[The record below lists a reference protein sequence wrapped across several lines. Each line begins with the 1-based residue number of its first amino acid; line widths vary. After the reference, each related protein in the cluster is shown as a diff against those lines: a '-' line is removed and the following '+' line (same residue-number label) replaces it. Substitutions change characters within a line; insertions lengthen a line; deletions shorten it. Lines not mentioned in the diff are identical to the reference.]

1 MRPLPGWLR
10 LWLLFA
16 IALRVAY
23 HTRYLGEDPFALAP
37 ISDGSMYEAMAM
49 DILAHPP
56 WGEAPFYLQ
65 GAYGAFMA
73 LGIAIGGEPSL
84 AILLQLSVMA
94 VAWWGFF
101 RAVSVVTDRRGGAL
115 YTAILLSVPGLS
127 FYENKYL
134 TAALACASFVA
145 VLGAM
150 AAVMRRPTLVRIGL
164 AGAAGGV
171 AVLLRSNAVLAV
183 PVCAWAVVGLV
194 RERSL
199 STRIAWPRA
208 LGAYALGLGLALA
221 PMAARNAV
229 VTGAPTV
236 MPAHGGG
243 TSFYIGNN
251 AEARG
256 VWNDGSG
263 LLSGEVVHEAGELAA
278 RLGVQADTDAA
289 RARAI
294 GRALYGRA
302 LEEIAED
309 PGGWAWLELR
319 KAWLMLGND
328 ELTQD
333 YDILGERELVGR
345 VLHLG
350 LPFGAL
356 LALFAGAWVGA
367 RGRPRDAEAR
377 AWGRTCA
384 GLALSV
390 IAANLL
396 FFTSAQH
403 RLPLV
408 VPLLAWVAWARPDLA
423 FRDGDRRRRAAMLA
437 GAVAALAFAI
447 VPPRSRQ
454 TEPSAVHDFNLA
466 LAQVRIG
473 DPRGALASLDR
484 AVERRPDHPVIRL
497 ERATLARGLGDFDKA
512 RADLAVLDAQSD
524 APPWIRARIAA
535 EHRALAPAPPAER
548 DATEMPTR

>member
-1 MRPLPGWLR
+1 
-10 LWLLFA
+10 
-16 IALRVAY
+16 
-23 HTRYLGEDPFALAP
+23 
-37 ISDGSMYEAMAM
+37 MYEAMAT

-84 AILLQLSVMA
+84 TIVLQLLVMA

-101 RAVSVVTDRRGGAL
+101 RAASVVTDRRAGAL
-115 YTAILLSVPGLS
+115 FTAILLSVPALS

-145 VLGAM
+145 VLGAL

-164 AGAAGGV
+164 AGVAGGV
-171 AVLLRSNAVLAV
+171 AVLLRGNAVLAV

-194 RERSL
+194 RERSAA
-199 STRIAWPRA
+199 TAIAWPRA
-208 LGAYALGLGLALA
+208 LGAYALGLGLALV
-221 PMAARNAV
+221 PMAVRNAV
-229 VTGAPTV
+229 VTGDPTV

-278 RLGVQADTDAA
+278 RLDVEADSDAA

-302 LEEIAED
+302 LKEIAED

-345 VLHLG
+345 VFHLG

-367 RGRPRDAEAR
+367 RGRPRDAEGR
-377 AWGRTCA
+377 AWVRSCA

-390 IAANLL
+390 IAANLMY
-396 FFTSAQH
+396 FTSAQH

-423 FRDGDRRRRAAMLA
+423 FRDGDRRRRIAMIAA
-437 GAVAALAFAI
+437 AAAAFAFAV
-447 VPPRSRQ
+447 VPARSRQ
-454 TEPSAVHDFNLA
+454 TEPSAAHDFNLA
-466 LAQVRIG
+466 LAQLRIG

-484 AVERRPDHPVIRL
+484 AVARRPDHPVIRL
-497 ERATLARGLGDFDKA
+497 ERATLARDLGDFDKA
-512 RADLAVLDAQSD
+512 RADLATLEALHDV
-524 APPWIRARIAA
+524 PPWIRARIAA
-535 EHRALAPAPPAER
+535 EHRALAPRPRAAP
-548 DATEMPTR
+548 DVTEMPAD